1 MGSESPSVET
11 LFPELARSRDK
22 VIARVLGAAH
32 AVKLPAGAE
41 VFHVGSACKTF
52 LLVVEGSVRVQ
63 VLTDSGHAAVLYRVR
78 AGESCILTTSCL
90 LGGVPYPAD
99 GVTENA
105 VVALAIDSAEF
116 KRALDESP
124 GFRKFVFKN
133 IGERFAKVIGHLTEI
148 AFGSIDRRLAQ
159 ALLQRIQSSPSV
171 ALTHQELATELGT
184 AREVVSRHLKRFEL
198 RGWVRLGRSRIEVLA
213 QPELRRLAESDDGQA
228 A

>member
-1 MGSESPSVET
+1 MSPESHPAET
-11 LFPELARSRDK
+11 LFPDLARSRDK
-22 VIARVLGAAH
+22 VVARVLGAAH
-32 AVKLPAGAE
+32 RVKLPGGSA
-41 VFHVGSACKTF
+41 VFHVGSACEKY
-52 LLVVEGSVRVQ
+52 LLVLEGSVRVQ
-63 VLTDSGHAAVLYRVR
+63 VLTDSGHAVVLYHVR

-99 GVTENA
+99 GVTENS

-116 KRALDESP
+116 KRALGESP

-159 ALLQRIQSSPSV
+159 ALLHRLQSSQSV

-184 AREVVSRHLKRFEL
+184 AREVVSRHLKRFEQS
-198 RGWVRLGRSRIEVLA
+198 GWVKLGRGRIEVLA
-213 QPELRRLAESDDGQA
+213 ESALRRLAEASDGQT
-228 A
+228 